1 MILKGGSSM
10 AIPPTPTP
18 TPRSPRRP
26 SLKATAAE
34 STLTTRSRTAKV
46 STPVAVIDPEHRRAL
61 IAQAAYYR
69 AEKRSFAPGFEVE
82 DWLSAESEVD
92 TLLTLGTPKTG
103 N

>member
-10 AIPPTPTP
+10 AIPPTPST
-18 TPRSPRRP
+18 RSPRRP
-26 SLKATAAE
+26 ALKTTAAQSSLK
-34 STLTTRSRTAKV
+34 TRSRAAAAI
-46 STPVAVIDPEHRRAL
+46 TPVAVIDPEHRRAL

-69 AEKRSFAPGFEVE
+69 AEKRDFAPGFEVE

-92 TLLTLGTPKTG
+92 TLLTLGIPKTG